1 MSKKFLSI
9 SAFFIFSTKIRL
21 LLKFLLLKWST
32 DKTRFAKKL
41 CLSNIIIFFASFVD
55 ADQSLIKSEELKSF
69 NYKIFCF

>member
-9 SAFFIFSTKIRL
+9 SVFFIFSIKIRL

-41 CLSNIIIFFASFVD
+41 CLSNIIIFFASFVE
-55 ADQSLIKSEELKSF
+55 ADQSLIKSEELKALIIRS
-69 NYKIFCF
+69 FCF